1 MCQNGTSNSILLF
14 SASLNEVSCY
24 LCDGMLI
31 TQYISVTMMG
41 YGVNDIQKPHKSLS
55 TPKLCLKTVKQ
66 FLIRVETSSVSSLV
80 H

>member
-1 MCQNGTSNSILLF
+1 
-14 SASLNEVSCY
+14 
-24 LCDGMLI
+24 
-31 TQYISVTMMG
+31 MG